1 MKLENNVN
9 EWLQKGELTNDEI
22 EDLKNDAINKWKN
35 EFRKVYRE
43 TVGEGEYNSK
53 GVSVL
58 DSIRKESLEV
68 AGLTLKTDM
77 SNGVFYELSNMPRI
91 GWRKD
96 WSKYKK

>member
-1 MKLENNVN
+1 MKLENNVS
-9 EWLQKGELTNDEI
+9 EWLQRGELTHDEI

-35 EFRKVYRE
+35 EFRKVYRG

-68 AGLTLKTDM
+68 SGLTLKTDM
-77 SNGVFYELSNMPRI
+77 SNGAFYELSNTPRI